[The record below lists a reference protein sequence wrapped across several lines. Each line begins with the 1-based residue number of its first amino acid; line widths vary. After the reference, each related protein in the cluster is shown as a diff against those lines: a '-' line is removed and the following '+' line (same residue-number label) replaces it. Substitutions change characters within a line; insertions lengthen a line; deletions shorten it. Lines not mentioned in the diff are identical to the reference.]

1 MKNGTKSVNI
11 VTNSFAQISVL
22 ICRKSVAKKKMANN
36 KKVPEGTIS
45 RLFIYL
51 REITELTKMNIRTIS
66 SAELGERI
74 NLSDAQV
81 RKDLGYFGQFGVSGA
96 GYDTRELKAAL
107 EKILGKDKTWN
118 VAVVGVGHLG
128 SALLTY
134 PEFKERGLKIVA
146 AFDSDARKIGKRVK
160 DVTIQ
165 SIDELPKAIRK
176 KKVSIGIIAVPAKN
190 AQAVADKLVK
200 AGVECILNFA
210 PTTLIVPENVKVK
223 EVDLSRE
230 LEMLSYCLVNKKTA

>member
-1 MKNGTKSVNI
+1 MN
-11 VTNSFAQISVL
+11 
-22 ICRKSVAKKKMANN
+22 NN

-45 RLFIYL
+45 RLIIYL
-51 REITELTKMNIRTIS
+51 REITELTKLNIRTIT
-66 SAELGERI
+66 SAELGERTG
-74 NLSDAQV
+74 LSDVQV

-96 GYDTRELKAAL
+96 GYDTGELKAAL
-107 EKILGKDKTWN
+107 EKILGKDKIWN

-128 SALLTY
+128 SALLAY
-134 PEFKERGLKIVA
+134 PGFKERGLNIVA
-146 AFDSDARKIGKRVK
+146 AFNSDATKIGKRVK

-165 SIDELPKAIRK
+165 SIDELPKAIGE

-190 AQAVADKLVK
+190 AQEVADKFIK

-223 EVDLSRE
+223 DVDLSRE
-230 LEMLSYCLVNKKTA
+230 LETLSYYMVNKKAA